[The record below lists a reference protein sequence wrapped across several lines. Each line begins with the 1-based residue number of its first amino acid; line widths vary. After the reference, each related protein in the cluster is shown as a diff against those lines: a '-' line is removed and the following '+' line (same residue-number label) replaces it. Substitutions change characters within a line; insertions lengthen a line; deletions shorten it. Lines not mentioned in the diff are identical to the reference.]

1 MRNEKE
7 DTTTDAIDNY
17 SITIATIITT
27 TIIEQ
32 YEQLCAH
39 KFDNQNKMDQF
50 LERHSLPKLKYTHKN
65 NYLKGTISIK
75 QIESIINNLPKHKAP
90 EPD

>member
-1 MRNEKE
+1 
-7 DTTTDAIDNY
+7 
-17 SITIATIITT
+17 
-27 TIIEQ
+27 
-32 YEQLCAH
+32 
-39 KFDNQNKMDQF
+39 MDQF

-65 NYLKGTISIK
+65 NYLKRTISIK